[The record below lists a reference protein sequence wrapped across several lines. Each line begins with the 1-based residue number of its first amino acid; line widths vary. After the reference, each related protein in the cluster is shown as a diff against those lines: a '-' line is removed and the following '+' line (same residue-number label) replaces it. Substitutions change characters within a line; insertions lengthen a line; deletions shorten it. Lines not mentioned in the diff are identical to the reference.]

1 MGAEMFWAGWAL
13 GVAISGLPYL
23 VYGGTFP
30 PVAVTLIALALASSG
45 LAVAR
50 PSDKWLA
57 GAGVGVGPLVPII
70 ALIVVDAQADPTS
83 HNLAGIEVLMGLALG
98 MPPALLGALLG
109 GFTRRIVFP
118 RISIGGS
125 IAALGL
131 VIAVVSAAIM
141 LSQAIASESQAMAKM
156 KSLMA
161 AQNRFR
167 AANPSQGF
175 TCDLNALGE
184 TFDAPAK
191 RYPAG
196 AGYAERMHAS
206 TPDYGFTLRCKKE
219 SQPRTTFAL
228 DAVPIPQGL
237 GRRGYCAEA
246 DGRLRAAKRNRKY
259 RCLDEGVPV
268 PD

>member
-1 MGAEMFWAGWAL
+1 MFWAGLAL
-13 GVAISGLPYL
+13 GAAICGLPYL
-23 VYGGTFP
+23 VYGATTFP

-50 PSDKWLA
+50 PSDKWRV
-57 GAGVGVGPLVPII
+57 GAGVGAGILVPIV
-70 ALIVVDAQADPTS
+70 ALIVVDTQVDPTS
-83 HNLAGIEVLMGLALG
+83 HNLAGIEVLIGLALG
-98 MPPALLGALLG
+98 MPPALLGAVLG

-118 RISIGGS
+118 RIPIGGS

-131 VIAVVSAAIM
+131 VIAAVSATIM
-141 LSQAIASESQAMAKM
+141 LSQAIASESQAVAKM

-191 RYPAG
+191 RRRAG
-196 AGYAERMHAS
+196 SGYVEQMDAL
-206 TPDYGFTLRCKKE
+206 TPDYGFTLRCKAE

-228 DAVPIPQGL
+228 DAVPTQQGL
-237 GRRGYCAEA
+237 GRWGYCTEA

-259 RCLDEGVPV
+259 RCLDEGVPL